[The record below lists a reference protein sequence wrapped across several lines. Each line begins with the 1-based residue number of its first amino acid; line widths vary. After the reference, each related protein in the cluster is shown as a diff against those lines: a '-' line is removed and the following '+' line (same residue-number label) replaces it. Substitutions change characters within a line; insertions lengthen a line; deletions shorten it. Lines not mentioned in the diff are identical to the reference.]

1 MAEGKSP
8 LDGILEES
16 SGAEQEAKPL
26 AQAVTNHKPPTSDE
40 AGQSIGAPDL
50 KIRQIRDAQASDSK
64 YLAER
69 LKQLEAMVMALRM
82 LVGATALAAAYS
94 IWKVRKIESVLL
106 PNSPKKLRR
115 KEAVIEVET
124 SSPPTL
130 QEYEAPSMES

>member
-1 MAEGKSP
+1 MAEGQSP

-16 SGAEQEAKPL
+16 SRAEKEAKPL
-26 AQAVTNHKPPTSDE
+26 TQAATNHKPSTPDE
-40 AGQSIGAPDL
+40 SVSS
-50 KIRQIRDAQASDSK
+50 IRQIRDAQASDSK

-69 LKQLEAMVMALRM
+69 IKQLEAMVMALRM
-82 LVGATALAAAYS
+82 IVGVTALGTAYS
-94 IWKVRKIESVLL
+94 IWKVRKIESVLS